1 MRKENGA
8 YGDRVEIM
16 PLIRFVIN
24 AEFMKQLLE
33 EYHNKLLTKYTEEQL
48 EKIIR
53 TAEQELESNE

>member
-1 MRKENGA
+1 
-8 YGDRVEIM
+8 
-16 PLIRFVIN
+16 
-24 AEFMKQLLE
+24 MKQLLE